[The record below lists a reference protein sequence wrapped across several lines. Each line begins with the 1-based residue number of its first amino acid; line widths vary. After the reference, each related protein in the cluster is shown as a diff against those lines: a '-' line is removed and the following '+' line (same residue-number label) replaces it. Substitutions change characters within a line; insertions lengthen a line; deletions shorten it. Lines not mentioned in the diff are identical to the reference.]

1 MARKAKYTNAERKVL
16 KKLRNRKYYY
26 TKVLRNL
33 TEKIQNVEQSITE
46 SMFND
51 AMAPTLQSVRSLM
64 GDLESGDP
72 LLELIQDDTKYF
84 SGDFRKHMLDK
95 GMTDEAEDLSRRAG
109 LEPLAEWIAKQAEM
123 DDNASMLEKLSERAE
138 VAQSILD
145 EVNKLLEGLVK

>member
-84 SGDFRKHMLDK
+84 SGDFRKHLLDK
-95 GMTDEAEDLSRRAG
+95 GLVDEAEDLSRRAG

-123 DDNASMLEKLSERAE
+123 DDNVSMLEKLSERAE

-145 EVNKLLEGLVK
+145 EVNKLLKGLVK

>member
-1 MARKAKYTNAERKVL
+1 MARKAKYTDAQRKTL

-33 TEKIQNVEQSITE
+33 TEKIQKVEQSITE

-84 SGDFRKHMLDK
+84 SGDFRKHLLDK
-95 GMTDEAEDLSRRAG
+95 GMADEAEDLSRRAG

-123 DDNASMLEKLSERAE
+123 DDNAAMLEKLSERAD

>member
-1 MARKAKYTNAERKVL
+1 MARRPKYTDAERKVL

-33 TEKIQNVEQSITE
+33 NEKMNDIQQSITE
-46 SMFND
+46 SMFNA

-84 SGDFRKHMLDK
+84 SGDFRQHLLDK
-95 GMTDEAEDLSRRAG
+95 GLVDEAEDLSRRAG
-109 LEPLAEWIAKQAEM
+109 LEPLAEWIAKQSEM
-123 DDNASMLEKLSERAE
+123 DDNAEMLSRLSERAD

-145 EVNKLLEGLVK
+145 EVNKLLKGLVK

>member
-26 TKVLRNL
+26 TKVLQKL
-33 TEKIQNVEQSITE
+33 EQKLQEVEQNITE
-46 SMFND
+46 SMFNES
-51 AMAPTLQSVRSLM
+51 MAPTLQSVRSLM

-84 SGDFRKHMLDK
+84 SGDFRKHLLDK
-95 GMTDEAEDLSRRAG
+95 GMVDEAEDLSRRAG
-109 LEPLAEWIAKQAEM
+109 LEPLAEWIAKQAEL
-123 DDNASMLEKLSERAE
+123 DDNAATYEKLSERAE

-145 EVNKLLEGLVK
+145 DVNKLLEGLVK